1 MIPPANT
8 AKLAP
13 EKGLP
18 MSDRVCIPEKEYQE
32 RIGKAAALVQ
42 ERRLDVL
49 VVNSNEADYAN
60 VRYFSNF
67 WPLFE
72 TAGVAVGPSGKA
84 ALMVGPESGKYAAD
98 RSMIQNIFQLME
110 YRESADPAYPEV
122 KASQYT
128 DVFRSLGITGKRL
141 KIGVGGYLVSNPI
154 QLEGLRRCYPG
165 CEIVRADDIM
175 AALRSVKSENEIA
188 CIREGLRITEIATEE
203 VIKHIRPGMTEL
215 HLVGIAQKTIY
226 EHGAEYE
233 GLPMYVFSEKS
244 TRHAI
249 SRSTYREIQPGDIVQ
264 LNLSAKVDGYSP
276 SIGMPISMGKL
287 AGRKREI
294 VEFGL
299 EAHRWTYDQLRAGVL
314 AADVANSYI
323 ELFQHRGYYDN
334 YLYGPC
340 HGTGLIEVEAPWMES
355 VSNYRLAENMTFQ
368 VDTFVSTED
377 FGIRWETGVAIRKD
391 RAEVLSKPIG
401 NIVEIGI

>member
-1 MIPPANT
+1 MAGRI
-8 AKLAP
+8 
-13 EKGLP
+13 
-18 MSDRVCIPEKEYQE
+18 RIPEAEYQE
-32 RIGKAAALVQ
+32 RIKKAAALVEQ
-42 ERRLDVL
+42 HGLDVL

-72 TAGVAVGPSGKA
+72 TAGVAISPQGKA
-84 ALMVGPESGKYAAD
+84 ALMVGPESGKYSAD

-122 KASQYT
+122 KASKYT
-128 DVFRSLGITGKRL
+128 DVFNSIGVKGKKL

-154 QLEGLRRCYPG
+154 QLAGLKECYPE

-175 AALRSVKSENEIA
+175 VALRSVKSENEIA

-203 VIKHIRPGMTEL
+203 VIRHIKPGMTEL
-215 HLVGIAQKTIY
+215 QLVGIAQKTIY
-226 EHGAEYE
+226 ENGAEYE

-249 SRSTYREIQPGDIVQ
+249 SRSTYREIQKGDIVQ

-287 AGRKREI
+287 TGRKRDV

-299 EAHRWTYDQLRAGVL
+299 EAHRWTYDQLKAGVL
-314 AADVANSYI
+314 AADVAKNYI
-323 ELFQHRGYYDN
+323 EFFKQRGYYDN

-355 VSNYRLAENMTFQ
+355 ISNYHLKENMTFQ
-368 VDTFVSTED
+368 VDTFVSAEE
-377 FGIRWETGVAIRKD
+377 FGIRWETGIVIRKD
-391 RAEVLSKPIG
+391 KAELLSQPIG
-401 NIVEIGI
+401 KIVEIGV

>member
-1 MIPPANT
+1 MA
-8 AKLAP
+8 
-13 EKGLP
+13 G
-18 MSDRVCIPEKEYQE
+18 RVCIPVAEYEE
-32 RIGKAAALVQ
+32 RIKKAAALVEQ
-42 ERRLDVL
+42 RGLDVL

-72 TAGVAVGPSGKA
+72 TAGVAISPLGKA
-84 ALMVGPESGKYAAD
+84 ALMVGPESGKYSAD

-122 KASQYT
+122 KASKYT
-128 DVFRSLGITGKRL
+128 DVFNSIGVKGKKL

-154 QLEGLRRCYPG
+154 QLAGLKECYPD

-175 AALRSVKSENEIA
+175 VALRSVKSENEIA

-203 VIKHIRPGMTEL
+203 VIRHIKPGMTEL
-215 HLVGIAQKTIY
+215 QLVGVAQKSIY
-226 EHGAEYE
+226 ENGAEYE

-249 SRSTYREIQPGDIVQ
+249 SRSTYREIQKGDIVQ

-287 AGRKREI
+287 TGHKKEI

-299 EAHRWTYDQLRAGVL
+299 EAHRWTYDQLKAGVL
-314 AADVANSYI
+314 AADVAKKYI
-323 ELFQHRGYYDN
+323 EFFKQRGHYDQ

-355 VSNYRLAENMTFQ
+355 ISNYHLVENMTFQ
-368 VDTFVSTED
+368 VDTFVSAEE
-377 FGIRWETGVAIRKD
+377 FGIRWETGIVIRKD
-391 RAEVLSKPIG
+391 RAELLSQPIG
-401 NIVEIGI
+401 KIVEISV

>member
-1 MIPPANT
+1 MSERVMIPET
-8 AKLAP
+8 
-13 EKGLP
+13 
-18 MSDRVCIPEKEYQE
+18 EYQE
-32 RIGKAAALVQ
+32 RIKKAAALVAD
-42 ERRLDVL
+42 RGLDVL

-72 TAGVAVGPSGKA
+72 TAGVAISPTGEA
-84 ALMVGPESGKYAAD
+84 ALMVGPESEEYSAD
-98 RSMIQNIFQLME
+98 RSMIQNIFLLME

-122 KASQYT
+122 QASKYT
-128 DVFRSLGITGKRL
+128 DVFNSIGVTGKKL

-154 QLEGLRRCYPG
+154 QLAGLRECYPD

-175 AALRSVKSENEIA
+175 VELRSVKSENEIA

-203 VIKHIRPGMTEL
+203 VIKNIRPGMTEL
-215 HLVGIAQKTIY
+215 QMVGIAQKVIY
-226 EHGAEYE
+226 ENGAEYE

-249 SRSTYREIQPGDIVQ
+249 SRSTYREIQKGDIVQ
-264 LNLSAKVDGYSP
+264 LNLSAKVNGYSP
-276 SIGMPISMGKL
+276 SVGMPISMGKL
-287 AGRKREI
+287 TGHKREI

-299 EAHRWTYDQLRAGVL
+299 EAHRWTYGQLKAGVL
-314 AADVANSYI
+314 ASDVAKGYI
-323 ELFQHRGYYDN
+323 ELFEERGFYDN

-340 HGTGLIEVEAPWMES
+340 HGTGLIEVEAPWMETS
-355 VSNYRLAENMTFQ
+355 SNYNLAENMTFQ
-368 VDTFVSTED
+368 VDTFVSTKT

-391 RAEVLSKPIG
+391 NAELLSQPIG
-401 NIVEIGI
+401 KIHELDV

>member
-1 MIPPANT
+1 MAQ
-8 AKLAP
+8 
-13 EKGLP
+13 
-18 MSDRVCIPEKEYQE
+18 RVSIPEAEYQE
-32 RIGKAAALVQ
+32 RVQKAARLVG
-42 ERRLDVL
+42 EHGLDVL

-72 TAGVAVGPSGKA
+72 TAGVAISPLGKA
-84 ALMVGPESGKYAAD
+84 ALMVGPESGKYSAD

-110 YRESADPAYPEV
+110 YRESADPAYPEF
-122 KASQYT
+122 KASKYS
-128 DVFRSLGITGKRL
+128 DVFNSIGVKNKRL

-154 QLEGLRRCYPG
+154 QLAGLKECYPD

-175 AALRSVKSENEIA
+175 VALRSIKSENEIA

-203 VIKHIRPGMTEL
+203 VIRNIRPGMTEL
-215 HLVGIAQKTIY
+215 QLVGIAQKTIY
-226 EHGAEYE
+226 ENGAEYE

-249 SRSTYREIQPGDIVQ
+249 SRSTYREIQKGDIVQ
-264 LNLSAKVDGYSP
+264 LNLSAKVNGYSP

-287 AGRKREI
+287 VGRKREI

-299 EAHRWTYDQLRAGVL
+299 EAHRWTYEQLKAGVI
-314 AADVANSYI
+314 AASVAKDYI
-323 ELFQHRGYYDN
+323 ELFKRRGYYDN

-340 HGTGLIEVEAPWMES
+340 HGTGLIEVESPWMES
-355 VSNYRLAENMTFQ
+355 ISDYWLAENMTFQ
-368 VDTFVSTED
+368 VDTFVSSEE
-377 FGIRWETGVAIRKD
+377 FGIRWETGIVIRKD
-391 RAEVLSKPIG
+391 CAEVLSQPIG
-401 NIVEIGI
+401 KIVEIEV

>member
-1 MIPPANT
+1 MGVHSFSDKVVQKMTERISIP
-8 AKLAP
+8 
-13 EKGLP
+13 
-18 MSDRVCIPEKEYQE
+18 DWEYQE
-32 RIGKAAALVQ
+32 RIQKAAKLIE
-42 ERRLDVL
+42 ERGLDVL
-49 VVNSNEADYAN
+49 VVHSTEADYAN

-72 TAGVAVGPSGKA
+72 TAGVAISPIGKA

-98 RSMIQNIFQLME
+98 RSMIPNIFQLME

-122 KASQYT
+122 KASKYT
-128 DVFRSLGITGKRL
+128 DVFRSIGVADKRL

-154 QLEGLRRCYPG
+154 QLAGLKECYPD

-175 AALRSVKSENEIA
+175 VALRSVKSDNEIA

-203 VIKHIRPGMTEL
+203 VIRAIRPGMTEL
-215 HLVGIAQKTIY
+215 QLVGIAQKTIY
-226 EHGAEYE
+226 ENGAEYE

-249 SRSTYREIQPGDIVQ
+249 SRSTYREIQKGDIVQ
-264 LNLSAKVDGYSP
+264 LNLSAKVSGYSP

-287 AGRKREI
+287 VGRKREI

-299 EAHRWTYDQLRAGVL
+299 EAHRWTYDQLRAGVV
-314 AADVANSYI
+314 AADVAKSYI
-323 ELFQHRGYYDN
+323 ELFKSRGYYEN

-340 HGTGLIEVEAPWMES
+340 HGTGLIEVESPWMES
-355 VSNYRLAENMTFQ
+355 ISDYALAENMTFQ
-368 VDTFVSTED
+368 VDTFVSAEE

-401 NIVEIGI
+401 TIVEIEV

>member
-1 MIPPANT
+1 MPNRVMIPEA
-8 AKLAP
+8 
-13 EKGLP
+13 
-18 MSDRVCIPEKEYQE
+18 EYQD
-32 RIGKAAALVQ
+32 RIKKAATLVQ
-42 ERRLDVL
+42 ERGLDVL

-72 TAGVAVGPSGKA
+72 TAGVAISPTGES
-84 ALMVGPESGKYAAD
+84 ALMVGPESEEYSAD
-98 RSMIQNIFQLME
+98 RSKIQNIFLLME

-122 KASQYT
+122 KASKYT
-128 DVFRSLGITGKRL
+128 DVFKSIGVSGKKL

-154 QLEGLRRCYPG
+154 QLAGLKECYPD

-175 AALRSVKSENEIA
+175 VALRSVKSENEIA

-203 VIKHIRPGMTEL
+203 VIRNIKPGMTEL
-215 HLVGIAQKTIY
+215 QLVGIAQKTIY

-249 SRSTYREIQPGDIVQ
+249 SRSTYREIQKGDIVQ
-264 LNLSAKVDGYSP
+264 LNLSAKINGYSP
-276 SIGMPISMGKL
+276 SIGMPICMGKL
-287 AGRKREI
+287 TDRKREI

-299 EAHRWTYDQLRAGVL
+299 EAHRWTYDQLKAGVL
-314 AADVANSYI
+314 ASDVAQGYI
-323 ELFQHRGYYDN
+323 ELFEARGYRDN

-340 HGTGLIEVEAPWMES
+340 HGTGLIEVEAPWMETS
-355 VSNYRLAENMTFQ
+355 SNYNLEENMTFQ
-368 VDTFVSTED
+368 VDTFVSTKE
-377 FGIRWETGVAIRKD
+377 FGIRWETGIAIRKD
-391 RAEVLSKPIG
+391 HAELLSQPIG
-401 NIVEIGI
+401 KIVELDV

>member
-1 MIPPANT
+1 
-8 AKLAP
+8 
-13 EKGLP
+13 
-18 MSDRVCIPEKEYQE
+18 MSERVRIPEAEYE
-32 RIGKAAALVQ
+32 GRIKKAAALVEQ
-42 ERRLDVL
+42 RGLDVL

-72 TAGVAVGPSGKA
+72 TAGVAISPSGKA
-84 ALMVGPESGKYAAD
+84 ALMVGPESGKYSAD

-122 KASQYT
+122 KASKYA
-128 DVFRSLGITGKRL
+128 DVFHSLGVKGTKLR
-141 KIGVGGYLVSNPI
+141 IGVGGYLVSNPI
-154 QLEGLRRCYPG
+154 QLAGLKECYPE

-175 AALRSVKSENEIA
+175 VALRSVKSASEIA
-188 CIREGLRITEIATEE
+188 CIREGLRITEIATGE
-203 VIKHIRPGMTEL
+203 VIRHIRPGMTEL
-215 HLVGIAQKTIY
+215 QLVGIAQKTIY
-226 EHGAEYE
+226 ENGAEYE

-249 SRSTYREIQPGDIVQ
+249 SRSTYRKIQKGDIVQ

-276 SIGMPISMGKL
+276 SIGMPISMGRL
-287 AGRKREI
+287 TGRKKEI

-299 EAHRWTYDQLRAGVL
+299 DAHRWTHDQLRAGVL
-314 AADVANSYI
+314 ASDVAKKYI
-323 ELFQHRGYYDN
+323 EFFKQRGYYDN

-355 VSNYRLAENMTFQ
+355 ISNYHLAENMTFQ

-391 RAEVLSKPIG
+391 QAELLSKPIG
-401 NIVEIGI
+401 EIFEIGV

>member
-1 MIPPANT
+1 MLHRI
-8 AKLAP
+8 
-13 EKGLP
+13 
-18 MSDRVCIPEKEYQE
+18 CIPEDEYRE
-32 RIGKAAALVQ
+32 RTSKAAKLIQ
-42 ERRLDVL
+42 QSGLDVL

-60 VRYFSNF
+60 VRYFTAF

-72 TAGVAVGPSGKA
+72 TAGVAISPSGEA

-98 RSMIQNIFQLME
+98 RSVIPNIFELME
-110 YRESADPAYPEV
+110 YRESADPAYPEIKV
-122 KASQYT
+122 SKFT
-128 DVFRSLGITGKRL
+128 DVFHALGITGNKL
-141 KIGVGGYLVSNPI
+141 KIGIGGYLVTNPV
-154 QLEGLRRCYPG
+154 QLAGLQECYPE

-175 AALRSVKSENEIA
+175 IALRSIKSENEIA

-215 HLVGIAQKTIY
+215 QLVGIAQKTIY
-226 EHGAEYE
+226 ENGAEYE

-244 TRHAI
+244 TSHAI
-249 SRSTYREIQPGDIVQ
+249 SRSTYREIQRGDIVQ

-276 SIGMPISMGKL
+276 SIGMPISIGNL
-287 AGRKREI
+287 VGRKREI

-299 EAHRWTYDQLRAGVL
+299 EAHHWTYDQLKSGVL
-314 AADVANSYI
+314 AAEVALKYI
-323 ELFQHRGYYDN
+323 ELFKQRGYYDC

-340 HGTGLIEVEAPWMES
+340 HGTGLIEVESPWMES
-355 VSNYRLAENMTFQ
+355 NSDYNLAENMTFQ
-368 VDTFVSTED
+368 VDTFVLAED

-401 NIVEIGI
+401 RIVEIDV